1 MPSFMRHFLIPYD
14 GFTKLKWQWAITAEL
29 TFTLGVRLIQG
40 DTFSIMTS
48 FYHHNHNILNTEEI
62 SIFTQ
67 SENFKTIITVT
78 FD

>member
-1 MPSFMRHFLIPYD
+1 MRNFLIHYYS
-14 GFTKLKWQWAITAEL
+14 FTKLKWLCAIIPEL
-29 TFTLGVRLIQG
+29 TFTLGVKLIQG

-48 FYHHNHNILNTEEI
+48 IYHHNHNILNTEEI

-78 FD
+78 LD